1 MTKRIIYGNNGFIA
15 TLTLLLTAIFLMG
28 GECVYGANIDIYSYS
43 MPGSALGGTVSFSST
58 PGATDTSYKIDE
70 GKYVCI
76 TLQDGVALKEGDIIS
91 ITGSS
96 SKSAVDAFKLQTSTS
111 SSLSVNTTTLTNK
124 GPEAL
129 TYTVT
134 ANDILIGQSK
144 FYIYRS
150 NNSIF
155 FYDISIARN
164 EDNLVE
170 LVHTGS
176 TYARNDNT
184 LHMTCDAA
192 LEHYNNTGNRTNGWT
207 GQAAILIPHTC
218 RQSDKERHTKLDD
231 IHWRFLYYKS

>member
-58 PGATDTSYKIDE
+58 PGATATSYKID
-70 GKYVCI
+70 GDSKYVCI
-76 TLQDGVALKEGDIIS
+76 TLQDGVVLKEGDIIS
-91 ITGSS
+91 IKGSS
-96 SKSAVDAFKLQTSTS
+96 SQSAVTFKLMASTS
-111 SSLSVNTTTLTNK
+111 SSLSVNTTTLTYK
-124 GPEAL
+124 GPEVL

-144 FYIYRS
+144 FYICRS
-150 NNSIF
+150 NNSSIY
-155 FYDISIARN
+155 FYNISIARN

-184 LHMTCDAA
+184 LYMTCDAA
-192 LEHYNNTGNRTNGWT
+192 LEHYNNTGNRTNSWI
-207 GQAAILIPHTC
+207 GQAAMKFSFLIPVG
-218 RQSDKERHTKLDD
+218 KV
-231 IHWRFLYYKS
+231 IKSATLN

>member
-43 MPGSALGGTVSFSST
+43 MPGSALGGTVSFSRT
-58 PGATDTSYKIDE
+58 PGATDTSYKID
-70 GKYVCI
+70 GDSKYVCI

-96 SKSAVDAFKLQTSTS
+96 SNSAVDAFKLKASTS
-111 SSLSVNTTTLTNK
+111 SSLSVNTTTLTEK

-134 ANDILIGQSK
+134 ANDILIGQSQ

-150 NNSIF
+150 NNSIY
-155 FYDISIARN
+155 FYDIHRSCI
-164 EDNLVE
+164 
-170 LVHTGS
+170 
-176 TYARNDNT
+176 
-184 LHMTCDAA
+184 
-192 LEHYNNTGNRTNGWT
+192 YN
-207 GQAAILIPHTC
+207 
-218 RQSDKERHTKLDD
+218 
-231 IHWRFLYYKS
+231 